1 MGEIQSEVKVKSKLL
16 ANKNAPT
23 FLRASAKGSFSGD
36 SLSVNMQCK
45 DTKKSNMEDKEY
57 TKYEG
62 CASAVAVIIA
72 LVVLALV
79 LCSCKTKY
87 ITQTEYKE
95 VPVVL
100 HDTVA
105 KNIWRIDTTIVKD
118 SVYFAVKGDTI
129 YKERYN
135 TLWKIKVAHDTINK
149 VVTIPVEVVRTR
161 TKTKTVVKEVN
172 RLYWWQKVLMIIGG
186 ASLIYLVV
194 QLCKLWK
201 YK

>member
-1 MGEIQSEVKVKSKLL
+1 
-16 ANKNAPT
+16 
-23 FLRASAKGSFSGD
+23 
-36 SLSVNMQCK
+36 
-45 DTKKSNMEDKEY
+45 MEDNEY
-57 TKYEG
+57 TRYEG

-79 LCSCKTKY
+79 CFSCKTKY

-95 VPVVL
+95 VPVVM

-118 SVYFAVKGDTI
+118 SVYFAIKGDTI

-149 VVTIPVEVVRTR
+149 VVEKPVEVIHNSV
-161 TKTKTVVKEVN
+161 KTETKEVT
-172 RLYWWQKVLMIIGG
+172 RLYWWQKVLMLIGG

-194 QLCKLWK
+194 QLVKLWK

>member
-1 MGEIQSEVKVKSKLL
+1 
-16 ANKNAPT
+16 
-23 FLRASAKGSFSGD
+23 
-36 SLSVNMQCK
+36 
-45 DTKKSNMEDKEY
+45 MEDKEY

-79 LCSCKTKY
+79 CCSCKTKY
-87 ITQTEYKE
+87 ITNTEYKE

-118 SVYFAVKGDTI
+118 SVYFAIKGDTVF
-129 YKERYN
+129 KERYN
-135 TLWKIKVAHDTINK
+135 TKWRIKVAHDTINK
-149 VVTIPVEVVRTR
+149 VVEKPVEVIRNTA
-161 TKTKTVVKEVN
+161 KTETKEVN

-194 QLCKLWK
+194 QLSKLWK

>member
-1 MGEIQSEVKVKSKLL
+1 MGEIQSEVKVTSKLL

-23 FLRASAKGSFSGD
+23 FLMASAKGSFSGD

-79 LCSCKTKY
+79 CFSCKTRY

-105 KNIWRIDTTIVKD
+105 QNIWRIDTTIVKD
-118 SVYFAVKGDTI
+118 SVYFAIKGDTI

-135 TLWKIKVAHDTINK
+135 TKWRIKVAHDTIHK
-149 VVTIPVEVVRTR
+149 VVEKPVEVVRNSV
-161 TKTKTVVKEVN
+161 KTETKEVN
-172 RLYWWQKVLMIIGG
+172 RLYWWQKVMLIIGV
-186 ASLIYLVV
+186 ASLICLFIQIYKF
-194 QLCKLWK
+194 CKRK
-201 YK
+201 

>member
-1 MGEIQSEVKVKSKLL
+1 
-16 ANKNAPT
+16 
-23 FLRASAKGSFSGD
+23 
-36 SLSVNMQCK
+36 
-45 DTKKSNMEDKEY
+45 MEDKEY

-79 LCSCKTKY
+79 CFSCKTRY

-100 HDTVA
+100 HDTIA
-105 KNIWRIDTTIVKD
+105 KNIWRIDTTFVKD
-118 SVYFAVKGDTI
+118 SVYFAIKGDTI

-149 VVTIPVEVVRTR
+149 VVEKPVEVLRTSIKNE
-161 TKTKTVVKEVN
+161 TKEVN
-172 RLYWWQKVLMIIGG
+172 RLYWWQKVLILLGC
-186 ASLIYLVV
+186 ASLIELIV
-194 QLCKLWK
+194 QI
-201 YK
+201 YKFGKRK

>member
-1 MGEIQSEVKVKSKLL
+1 
-16 ANKNAPT
+16 
-23 FLRASAKGSFSGD
+23 
-36 SLSVNMQCK
+36 
-45 DTKKSNMEDKEY
+45 MEDKEY

-72 LVVLALV
+72 LVVLAVV

-87 ITQTEYKE
+87 ITETEYKE
-95 VPVVL
+95 VPVVMY
-100 HDTVA
+100 DTIA

-149 VVTIPVEVVRTR
+149 VVEKPVEVVRNSV
-161 TKTKTVVKEVN
+161 KTETKEVY
-172 RLYWWQKVLMIIGG
+172 RIYWWQKVLILIGG
-186 ASLIYLVV
+186 ASLIYLIV
-194 QLCKLWK
+194 QI
-201 YK
+201 YKFGKRK

>member
-1 MGEIQSEVKVKSKLL
+1 MLICNAKIQ
-16 ANKNAPT
+16 
-23 FLRASAKGSFSGD
+23 
-36 SLSVNMQCK
+36 
-45 DTKKSNMEDKEY
+45 KKSNMEDKEY

-72 LVVLALV
+72 LVVMAIV

-87 ITQTEYKE
+87 ITETEYKE
-95 VPVVL
+95 VPVVM

-105 KNIWRIDTTIVKD
+105 QNIWRIDTTIVKD
-118 SVYFAVKGDTI
+118 SVYFAIKGDTI

-149 VVTIPVEVVRTR
+149 VVEKPVEVLRTSI
-161 TKTKTVVKEVN
+161 KTETKEVN

-186 ASLIYLVV
+186 ASLMYLFIQIY
-194 QLCKLWK
+194 KFGK
-201 YK
+201 RK